1 MTRRSLRERGER
13 FPLSPENSN
22 TFKTTSVAM
31 PGTEKERL
39 LAILDGET
47 VDRAAVICPGGMMNA
62 ATTAVLTKIGKNVHA
77 DSRAMAEAAAEVRR
91 STGFEN
97 FGAPFCM
104 TAEAECLRSRV
115 DLGSEVVEPCV
126 AEYGLRSLAEAAELA
141 LPDPG
146 RDGRLPVILEALSI
160 LARQDGG
167 GVPVI
172 GNLTGPISLATS
184 ALDPLLFFRLM
195 GKDPKG
201 VHLFLEFVSEFL
213 VEFARAQISAGA
225 DVISIADP
233 SATGEILGRSLFHE
247 FAAPYL
253 ARLVGAIRQTGARA
267 ILHICGDTSLLFE
280 ELNGIHGTAFS
291 FDSVVSMKKA
301 RTKIVGAPLMGN
313 LNTQLLHQSTPER
326 VTKAVGRLI
335 EQKVEII
342 SPACGLSMQTP
353 LENLKAMTDTA
364 KAPEAYAAPAGVE

>member
-1 MTRRSLRERGER
+1 
-13 FPLSPENSN
+13 
-22 TFKTTSVAM
+22 M

-77 DSRAMAEAAAEVRR
+77 DSRAMADAAAEVRR
-91 STGFEN
+91 ATGFEN

-115 DLGSEVVEPCV
+115 DPGSELVEPCV
-126 AEYGLRSLAEAAELA
+126 AEYGLRNLAEAAELV
-141 LPDPG
+141 LPDPH

-201 VHLFLEFVSEFL
+201 VHLFLEFVTEFL
-213 VEFARAQISAGA
+213 VEFARAQVSAGA
-225 DVISIADP
+225 DAISIADP
-233 SATGEILGRSLFHE
+233 SATGEILGRSLFRE

-301 RTKIVGAPLMGN
+301 RTKIDGAPLMGN

-364 KAPEAYAAPAGVE
+364 KAPEAYVAPAGVERE